1 MEKKGLGGVM
11 AWSLGEDTY
20 QFAHL
25 DAMQKGIKEAGPEQE
40 AKTADEATSCGA
52 TN

>member
-1 MEKKGLGGVM
+1 MIARKFTDIVESKKLGGVM

-25 DAMQKGIKEAGPEQE
+25 NAMQAGIKSASSQ
-40 AKTADEATSCGA
+40 TSSDS
-52 TN
+52 

>member
-1 MEKKGLGGVM
+1 MIDRKFKEIVEAKKLGGVM

-25 DAMQKGIKEAGPEQE
+25 DAMKNGVKASNA
-40 AKTADEATSCGA
+40 AKVDA
-52 TN
+52 

>member
-1 MEKKGLGGVM
+1 MIARKFKEIVESKKLGGVM

-25 DAMQKGIKEAGPEQE
+25 DAMQTGIKSASTQVDSE
-40 AKTADEATSCGA
+40 DS
-52 TN
+52 

>member
-1 MEKKGLGGVM
+1 M

-25 DAMQKGIKEAGPEQE
+25 EAMQKGIKSASTEESDS
-40 AKTADEATSCGA
+40 AKKAH
-52 TN
+52 

>member
-1 MEKKGLGGVM
+1 M

-25 DAMQKGIKEAGPEQE
+25 NAMQNGVRQTIQQNAGE
-40 AKTADEATSCGA
+40 
-52 TN
+52 